1 MKKALVLFLAV
12 MMLSSFMPNAFASD
26 TSTIDAA
33 ALLEEQTIWNYISEF
48 GSLRVNMDTYISEMG
63 DSNQTSEQ
71 IEYYYSPEDPPS
83 IYSVQI
89 IEYNGGRDYY
99 EYSYYEDYPY
109 SALYSYIYD
118 GSTGEDSNTVTLVEA
133 EDVHTSWYESICG
146 YDLSNA
152 RLKYSEEDDG
162 FLVFDYDLGDRDV
175 SFYLDPESKWLC
187 YAVENGFLE
196 TGVPYQVV
204 RQIGVCD
211 SKLPDVT
218 FRNSILEESGVTFDD
233 QEEPEPAGPALD
245 PVNNR
250 LQFSTVDIYGRPVDE
265 SIIQGARLVI
275 LNIWEPWCGPC
286 VKEMPSMEKLY
297 QKYKD
302 AGVLFVGVCCRH
314 EDSTAED
321 SQEIVENIG
330 ITYPVIMDCAEL
342 KQFDN
347 DGWPENYFFDG
358 EGKLL
363 DPDAVVSMNFWGF
376 HPSVFDALEDYLDRF
391 LRSLAPGDLKS
402 ECLLPAL
409 VDERIRAGKLDVDV
423 LHTDARWFGMTYK
436 EDHPLVQAEIARLH
450 ETGAYPPALW

>member
-1 MKKALVLFLAV
+1 MKIIKKTMALLLAV
-12 MMLSSFMPNAFASD
+12 MMLSVLMPHAFAAG
-26 TSTIDAA
+26 STELDAA
-33 ALLEEQTIWNYISEF
+33 ALLNEQTIWNYITEF

-63 DSNQTSEQ
+63 HSNQISEQ
-71 IEYYYSPEDPPS
+71 IEYFYSPEVPAS

-89 IEYNGGRDYY
+89 IEYNGGEDYY
-99 EYSYYEDYPY
+99 EYRYYEDYPY
-109 SALYSYIYD
+109 SALYSYIYN
-118 GSTGEDSNTVTLVEA
+118 GSTGEDSNTVTLIEA
-133 EDVHTSWYESICG
+133 DDVYTSWHESICG

-175 SFYLDPESKWLC
+175 SFYLNPESKWLC

-218 FRNSILEESGVTFDD
+218 FRNSILVESGVTFED
-233 QEEPEPAGPALD
+233 QEESQTSAPALEPETSAPALD
-245 PVNNR
+245 PEMNR
-250 LQFSTVDIYGRPVDE
+250 LRFSTVDIYGRPVDE

-286 VKEMPSMEKLY
+286 VKELPSMEKL
-297 QKYKD
+297 
-302 AGVLFVGVCCRH
+302 VLFLGLCCRH

-321 SQEIVENIG
+321 SMEIVEDVG

-363 DPDAVVSMNFWGF
+363 DPEPDGGYKTEEAWEQ
-376 HPSVFDALEDYLDRF
+376 LILKYLR
-391 LRSLAPGDLKS
+391 
-402 ECLLPAL
+402 
-409 VDERIRAGKLDVDV
+409 
-423 LHTDARWFGMTYK
+423 
-436 EDHPLVQAEIARLH
+436 
-450 ETGAYPPALW
+450 

>member
-1 MKKALVLFLAV
+1 MKKALALLLAV
-12 MMLSSFMPNAFASD
+12 MMLSSFIPNAFASD
-26 TSTIDAA
+26 SSTIDAA

-63 DSNQTSEQ
+63 DSDQTSEQ

-109 SALYSYIYD
+109 SALYSYIYN

-196 TGVPYQVV
+196 TGAPYQVV

-245 PVNNR
+245 LDNNR

-321 SQEIVENIG
+321 SREIVEDIG
-330 ITYPVIMDCAEL
+330 ITYPVVMDCAEL

-358 EGKLL
+358 EGRLL
-363 DPDAVVSMNFWGF
+363 DPEPDGGF
-376 HPSVFDALEDYLDRF
+376 KTEEAWEQLILKYLR
-391 LRSLAPGDLKS
+391 
-402 ECLLPAL
+402 
-409 VDERIRAGKLDVDV
+409 
-423 LHTDARWFGMTYK
+423 
-436 EDHPLVQAEIARLH
+436 
-450 ETGAYPPALW
+450 

>member
-1 MKKALVLFLAV
+1 MKKALALLLTV
-12 MMLSSFMPNAFASD
+12 MMLSSVMPYAFASD
-26 TSTIDAA
+26 SSTIDAA
-33 ALLEEQTIWNYISEF
+33 ALLEKQTIWDYISEF

-63 DSNQTSEQ
+63 DSDQTSEQ
-71 IEYYYSPEDPPS
+71 IEYYYSPEEPAS

-109 SALYSYIYD
+109 SALYSYIYN
-118 GSTGEDSNTVTLVEA
+118 GSTGEDSNTVTLIEA
-133 EDVHTSWYESICG
+133 DDVYASWHESICG

-175 SFYLDPESKWLC
+175 SFFLDPESKWLC

-233 QEEPEPAGPALD
+233 QEEPEPAEPALD
-245 PVNNR
+245 PDNNR

-286 VKEMPSMEKLY
+286 VK
-297 QKYKD
+297 
-302 AGVLFVGVCCRH
+302 
-314 EDSTAED
+314 
-321 SQEIVENIG
+321 
-330 ITYPVIMDCAEL
+330 
-342 KQFDN
+342 
-347 DGWPENYFFDG
+347 
-358 EGKLL
+358 
-363 DPDAVVSMNFWGF
+363 
-376 HPSVFDALEDYLDRF
+376 
-391 LRSLAPGDLKS
+391 
-402 ECLLPAL
+402 
-409 VDERIRAGKLDVDV
+409 
-423 LHTDARWFGMTYK
+423 
-436 EDHPLVQAEIARLH
+436 IARSSSSSITTVGRKTTSLT
-450 ETGAYPPALW
+450 EKGICWTLSRTADTRPRKPGNS

>member
-1 MKKALVLFLAV
+1 MKLKKTMALLLAV
-12 MMLSSFMPNAFASD
+12 MMLSSVMPNAFAAG
-26 TSTIDAA
+26 STELDAA
-33 ALLEEQTIWNYISEF
+33 ALLEEQTIWSYITQF
-48 GSLRVNMDTYISEMG
+48 GSLRVNKDTYISQKG
-63 DSNQTSEQ
+63 YSDQISEQ
-71 IEYYYSPEDPPS
+71 IEYFYSPEVPAS

-89 IEYNGGRDYY
+89 LEYNGGRDYY

-146 YDLSNA
+146 YDLSHA

-162 FLVFDYDLGDRDV
+162 FLVFVYDLGDRDV
-175 SFYLDPESKWLC
+175 SFYLDPTSKWLQ

-196 TGVPYQVV
+196 TDAPFQTVL
-204 RQIGVCD
+204 QIGTCD

-233 QEEPEPAGPALD
+233 QEEPEPAEPALD
-245 PVNNR
+245 PEKNR
-250 LQFSTVDIYGRPVDE
+250 LRFSTVDVYGRPVDE

-286 VKEMPSMEKLY
+286 VKELPSMEKLY
-297 QKYKD
+297 EKYKD
-302 AGVLFVGVCCRH
+302 AGVLFLGLCCRH
-314 EDSTAED
+314 EESTAED
-321 SQEIVENIG
+321 SREIAEDAG

-347 DGWPENYFFDG
+347 NGWPENYFFDG

-363 DPDAVVSMNFWGF
+363 DPEPDGGYKTEEAWEQ
-376 HPSVFDALEDYLDRF
+376 LILKYLR
-391 LRSLAPGDLKS
+391 
-402 ECLLPAL
+402 
-409 VDERIRAGKLDVDV
+409 
-423 LHTDARWFGMTYK
+423 
-436 EDHPLVQAEIARLH
+436 
-450 ETGAYPPALW
+450 